1 MTREKQKT
9 SSDTMEVISEERQL
23 VLYNDDFNTFD
34 FVIQTLVEV
43 CEHDVEQAEQCAW
56 IVHFNG
62 KCPVKSGDYEDLK
75 PRYESMKNKS
85 LTVSIK

>member
-9 SSDTMEVISEERQL
+9 STDTLEVINRERQL
-23 VLYNDDFNTFD
+23 VLHNDDFNTFD
-34 FVIQTLVEV
+34 FVIQTLIEV

-62 KCPVKSGDYEDLK
+62 KCAVKSGDYEDLK
-75 PRYESMKNKS
+75 PRYETMKNKS
-85 LTVSIK
+85 LTVTIK